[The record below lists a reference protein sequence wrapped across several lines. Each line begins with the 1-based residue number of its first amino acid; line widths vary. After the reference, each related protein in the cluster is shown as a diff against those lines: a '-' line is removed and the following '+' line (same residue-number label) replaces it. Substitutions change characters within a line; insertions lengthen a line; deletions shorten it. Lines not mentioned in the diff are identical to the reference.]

1 MFDSILKMKKSTS
14 DTTLAVDFLAD
25 QLIKNC
31 KQQIW
36 RGTVDTM
43 DIDYRNVSYGLQGMS
58 KQLPIQIIA
67 TFNHTSINK
76 YRHYQRIE
84 TSILL
89 THEGIYVKDQ
99 QTNEWQ
105 LSSHSSKEFIESCQ
119 ALVNVILAKYDFD
132 NVSVESDRSLVEMI
146 DNKEQTP
153 NSNALTHAISRA
165 EKHINVALDKFV
177 KEIHKPIPAHDDFIK
192 EKTDLANKKSI
203 ISVLKETGL
212 FNKPVIKNFSD
223 NTTYQFLSPDLMVA
237 VIRRDYQ
244 QKPEMRVTCFDAS
257 DKYQR
262 KHLQIV
268 LDIAKKLEEGEYVA

>member
-1 MFDSILKMKKSTS
+1 MKKSTS

-25 QLIKNC
+25 QLIENC

-43 DIDYRNVSYGLQGMS
+43 DVDYRNVSYGLQGMS
-58 KQLPIQIIA
+58 EQLPIQIIA

-84 TSILL
+84 TLILL

-105 LSSHSSKEFIESCQ
+105 LSSHSDKNFIKSCQ
-119 ALVNVILAKYDFD
+119 TLVNIILTKYDFD
-132 NVSVESDRSLVEMI
+132 GVSVKSDRHLVDMI
-146 DNKEQTP
+146 DNQDQMH
-153 NSNALTHAISRA
+153 NSDVLIYAISHA
-165 EKHINVALDKFV
+165 EKRINTVLDKFV
-177 KEIHKPIPAHDDFIK
+177 KEIHKPIPVHSNLIK
-192 EKTDLANKKSI
+192 EKIDLTNKKSVI
-203 ISVLKETGL
+203 TVLKETGL

-268 LDIAKKLEEGEYVA
+268 LDIAKKLEEGDYSAWLFNFMV